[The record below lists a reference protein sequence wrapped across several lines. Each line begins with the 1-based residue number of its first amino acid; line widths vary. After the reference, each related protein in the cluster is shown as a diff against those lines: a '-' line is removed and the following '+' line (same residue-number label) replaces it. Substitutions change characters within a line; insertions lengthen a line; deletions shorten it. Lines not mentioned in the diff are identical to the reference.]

1 MLHDDNQKSTKV
13 NCRLAFSTQLQRFF
27 LPLLVGLHDS
37 TDTTA
42 RKSAIGEKMFWK
54 VTLPS
59 ALIFCAKDVRTI
71 NLTVSFY
78 LYLYLQPREKC
89 FFFRRWVTWSWYS
102 KIKRILYFVSLAAWL
117 SFLHAKLTAGGEE
130 RVRILFFFFF
140 PSYRF
145 SIFSRSNSHTHTNKE
160 GAKTHGRAKRRQER
174 FTSLDFW
181 STDQCLTRGVHLVSN
196 IFWFVHR
203 INW

>member
-1 MLHDDNQKSTKV
+1 MLHDDNQKSTKAD
-13 NCRLAFSTQLQRFF
+13 CRLAFSAELQRFF
-27 LPLLVGLHDS
+27 LPLLVGVHGS

-89 FFFRRWVTWSWYS
+89 FFFRRWVTWSWHN
-102 KIKRILYFVSLAAWL
+102 IQRWKRILYFVSLAAWL
-117 SFLHAKLTAGGEE
+117 SFRHAKLTAGGEG
-130 RVRILFFFFF
+130 RVRILAIECVSFFLFF
-140 PSYRF
+140 P
-145 SIFSRSNSHTHTNKE
+145 IL
-160 GAKTHGRAKRRQER
+160 Q
-174 FTSLDFW
+174 L
-181 STDQCLTRGVHLVSN
+181 
-196 IFWFVHR
+196 
-203 INW
+203 